1 MNQRLVSAKWFLLI
15 VFWLPLAIPAAA
27 EDLKIEAKLI
37 WATNDDKSPD
47 PKHKPVDPKLAEEF
61 RKIFTWKNYFEV
73 SRTNGVVPSRGT
85 KPFRVSNKCV
95 VEITELEGPKVEVKL
110 IGDGKPVN
118 KTTKALSRGTYFTLG
133 GGDSKNGS
141 AWFVVISQLDDKAS
155 SAAIANQANT
165 NNSDKPPVVGK
176 PAEVK

>member
-1 MNQRLVSAKWFLLI
+1 M
-15 VFWLPLAIPAAA
+15 
-27 EDLKIEAKLI
+27 
-37 WATNDDKSPD
+37 
-47 PKHKPVDPKLAEEF
+47 
-61 RKIFTWKNYFEV
+61 
-73 SRTNGVVPSRGT
+73 
-85 KPFRVSNKCV
+85 

-165 NNSDKPPVVGK
+165 NNSEKPPVVGK
-176 PAEVK
+176 PADVK